1 MNKEYISLREGT
13 DMDKTEL
20 EKARSEV
27 RLTQLEIDANIIK
40 TDIKSIKNNHL
51 AHIESNMGSL
61 DRKLDKLD
69 TRVWSILFGIVIL
82 ALSNIVAT
90 VFA

>member
-40 TDIKSIKNNHL
+40 TDLKSIKNNHL
-51 AHIESNMGSL
+51 AHIESNIGSL

-69 TRVWSILFGIVIL
+69 TRVWQILFGIVIL

-90 VFA
+90 FFA